1 MQKTVYFAVKII
13 VLDEDLALISYKMPS
28 FITFQGPLWMPKLIS
43 CVFNGLKRIGQ
54 RTLIKQFLE
63 CCQK

>member
-28 FITFQGPLWMPKLIS
+28 FIYNFPRTTLDPK
-43 CVFNGLKRIGQ
+43 VN
-54 RTLIKQFLE
+54 FL
-63 CCQK
+63 CF